1 MEEQE
6 NKRNYPWEKRNPESH
21 KGSYGHLFVMGGSPG
36 FTGAVC
42 LAAQAAL
49 RSGVGLVTVGIPES
63 LNDILEVK
71 LTEPMSLP
79 LPETGEKTFSLRAAE
94 LALDFIRERSD
105 AAVIGPGISLHPETI
120 NCLTSLI
127 PQIPVPMVIDADALK
142 IISTR
147 MEIMKKL
154 KAPVILTPHPGEMG
168 YLVGKSAAEVQKDRL
183 NLARRLAEEYQVVVV
198 LKGHR
203 TVVTDGHNA
212 TINLTGNAGMAT
224 AGAGDVLSGIAGS
237 FLAQGMQTLEA
248 ASWAVYFHGLAGDL
262 AVSAKGEISL
272 IASDLIEYLPLAF
285 QMFKRKG
292 APS

>member
-1 MEEQE
+1 MVEQE

-21 KGSYGHLFVMGGSPG
+21 KGSYGHLFIMGGSPG

-42 LAAQAAL
+42 LTAQAAM

-79 LPETGEKTFSLRAAE
+79 LPETGEKTFSVRAAE
-94 LALDFIRERSD
+94 LALDFIRKRSD
-105 AAVIGPGISLHPETI
+105 AAVIGPGVSLHPETI
-120 NCLTSLI
+120 NCLISLI
-127 PQIPVPMVIDADALK
+127 PEIPVPMVIDADALK

-154 KAPVILTPHPGEMG
+154 KAPAILTPHPGEMG
-168 YLVGKSAAEVQKDRL
+168 YLVGKTAAEVQKDRL

-237 FLAQGMQTLEA
+237 FLAQGMQALEA

-262 AVSAKGEISL
+262 AASVKGEISL

-285 QMFKRKG
+285 QIFKKKG
-292 APS
+292 TPS